1 LDLPDE
7 KVEIP
12 VGRPPSGDEEG
23 GGGGGGDREI
33 VSVRAMLGVWRG
45 IG

>member
-12 VGRPPSGDEEG
+12 VGRPPSGDEEEEEEEE
-23 GGGGGGDREI
+23 EI
-33 VSVRAMLGVWRG
+33 GR
-45 IG
+45 